1 MKIAIVASVVL
12 MLSVATAVA
21 QPVTTQ
27 PNLNDM
33 TISNCGSGLPIVGGG
48 SLVIPGCG
56 TRQGNT
62 SKYLS
67 ATGTFT
73 SGNCIESDSNGNA
86 IDAGSACGSG
96 AGGGTSQADNST
108 FTLGTTQFTP
118 AGGTYNTSITNCT
131 SGDACAFQ
139 LTIDR
144 MLYVNIGKVNGV
156 AVLAGTGAVG
166 TGAQRVAVGTDT
178 ATIAGSAPGTAGSA
192 SANVLSVQGVASMT
206 PLLTNPGTAANWGVG
221 ATGSA
226 VPANGIYGGAQARSS
241 EITAAT
247 NGNLVG
253 VVTDLVGKQI
263 VLPYANPE
271 NFVSGVTAAMTGTTS
286 TSTVAAPAAGLRNY
300 LTTVHCYNTHAT
312 VSTDILVQDGSAGT
326 TLFRLPAAAV
336 YGGAVIPFPT
346 PLRQPTT
353 ATAIFTQNVTTGAN
367 TFCSIAGYKGA

>member
-1 MKIAIVASVVL
+1 MRAVIAFFL
-12 MLSVATAVA
+12 LLFCATASVA

-27 PNLNDM
+27 PNINDM
-33 TISNCGSGLPIVGGG
+33 ALTNCGSGLPLIGGG
-48 SLVIPGCG
+48 SLVVPGCA

-62 SKYLS
+62 PKYFS
-67 ATGTFT
+67 VSGTFT
-73 SGNCIESDSNGNA
+73 PGNCVETDASGNA
-86 IDAGSACGSG
+86 ADAGTVCGSG
-96 AGGGTSQADNST
+96 AGGQADNST
-108 FTLGTTQFTP
+108 FTFGTTTFQP
-118 AGGTYNTSITNCT
+118 VGGPYNTSITNCT
-131 SGDACAFQ
+131 SGDACAAQ
-139 LTIDR
+139 ITIDR
-144 MLYVNIGKVNGV
+144 MLYVNVGKVNGV
-156 AVLAGTGAVG
+156 AVLTGTGAVG
-166 TGAQRVAVGTDT
+166 TGAQRIAVGTDT

-192 SANVLSVQGVASMT
+192 SANVLTVQGVASMT
-206 PLLTNPGTAANWGVG
+206 PLLANPGTAANWGVG

-226 VPANGIYGGAQARSS
+226 VPANAIYGGAQARSS

-286 TSTVAAPAAGLRNY
+286 TSTVASPGAGLRNY
-300 LTTVHCYNTHAT
+300 LTTIHCYNTHAT

-326 TLFRLPAAAV
+326 TVFRLPAAAV